1 MIKAQFSNSLHSS
14 PEGESML
21 NEALRLIR
29 VFHDVSQ
36 KDMAGRLQIAPS
48 YLSEIEKGKKE
59 PTLLLLKRYSEEFN
73 IPMSS
78 ILFFSEHMEDGVA
91 AGRLRTAISGKVL
104 KLLDF
109 IAARSGRD
117 AA

>member
-1 MIKAQFSNSLHSS
+1 
-14 PEGESML
+14 ML

-36 KDMAGRLQIAPS
+36 KDMAARLQISAP
-48 YLSEIEKGKKE
+48 YLSEIEVGKKE
-59 PTLLLLKRYSEEFN
+59 PTLALLRKYGEEFN

-78 ILFFSEHMEDGVA
+78 SMFFSEHMQDGEA
-91 AGRLRTAISGKVL
+91 ASRLKTSISGKLLALL
-104 KLLDF
+104 KF
-109 IAARSGRD
+109 IAVRSGRD

>member
-1 MIKAQFSNSLHSS
+1 MIKAQFSNPTLWLQ
-14 PEGESML
+14 GETML

-29 VFHDVSQ
+29 VFHDMSQ
-36 KDMAGRLQIAPS
+36 KDMAARLQISPP
-48 YLSEIEKGKKE
+48 YLSEIEAGKKE
-59 PTLLLLKRYSEEFN
+59 PTLQLLRKYSEEFN

-78 ILFFSEHMEDGVA
+78 ILFFSEHMDDGETA
-91 AGRLRTAISGKVL
+91 TRLKTSISGKVL
-104 KLLDF
+104 ALLKF